1 MALLGSSPLRMES
14 VSISTRASYSPY
26 SAWKCA
32 GLWSLKYIRTTIPK
46 NRVTSGISSLD
57 STFSARPAPGNLR
70 RPHRPGAA
78 ASPAPHWSCIVS
90 DFGKVAI
97 VSHVRRVVLQ
107 QRGAKRIN
115 LRKPSGPP
123 PERTPRDGSSFDA
136 RAHRAVDHSAA
147 PRIRLAGLESQ
158 PQRDRRNVEDSVRER
173 NVRDKETPGL
183 TQFQVAHELPNRPG
197 IIGQNAGDCGVYRGR
212 DFVNFGRRVWVYR
225 HTTGLLILGF
235 HFWFRSVNP

>member
-78 ASPAPHWSCIVS
+78 ASPAPLGPRLRCDRSEEHTSELQSLRHLVCRLLLEKKKTTKFVQI
-90 DFGKVAI
+90 AEMAA
-97 VSHVRRVVLQ
+97 RRREQSGARARGLPQGADHFALLRFFFFNDTATTEIYTLSLHDALPIYHRSSEVVCVLG
-107 QRGAKRIN
+107 R
-115 LRKPSGPP
+115 P
-123 PERTPRDGSSFDA
+123 PERPRASRF
-136 RAHRAVDHSAA
+136 
-147 PRIRLAGLESQ
+147 
-158 PQRDRRNVEDSVRER
+158 
-173 NVRDKETPGL
+173 
-183 TQFQVAHELPNRPG
+183 
-197 IIGQNAGDCGVYRGR
+197 
-212 DFVNFGRRVWVYR
+212 
-225 HTTGLLILGF
+225 
-235 HFWFRSVNP
+235 